1 MKHLKWYILLAGC
14 LYSGTSL
21 FAQGASW
28 HSPVEIPCLLSGSFG
43 EPRPNH
49 FHCGIDVKTQGVENK
64 KILAVGDGYVSR
76 MTVGKN
82 GFGNALYVTHP
93 NGLVSVYCHLNDFV
107 PALHQLLRQQQY
119 KEQNDEV
126 DVRLQPGV
134 FPVKAGMWI
143 AYSGNTGASLA
154 PHLHL
159 EFQKPLDGDMFDLV
173 DPLPYFTHL
182 IKDNM
187 SPKIHGIKLYASS
200 GKGVIDGGRK
210 TVSFS
215 PGKDGRVV
223 CNAWG
228 RIGAAVWADDYM
240 NGTGNKFGIYRITLN
255 VDGRT
260 VFKSEL
266 DRFRFD
272 ENPMVNAWG
281 DYAHFRKTRHWYLK
295 SFLEPGNK
303 LDFITVDSNQGW
315 VDVNEERLYHFEYI
329 LEDLKGNRTVARFA
343 VLGKQDEMA
352 LKKEEEKERIRRN
365 SPDFLLANQT
375 HVVQRPGMELR
386 IPNGALVNDERL
398 EIKMTAKPDCV
409 SNTYRFSDDEIP
421 LLKRATLMISPKM
434 ATGDLSKYYIASS
447 KGYVGNQCDDGWLV
461 AQIRDLTETYEIMQ
475 DTVPPVIKP
484 VGSWI
489 GRNATILKVKV
500 TDKHTGVKRFKA
512 NVDGAFI
519 LFVRDDN
526 VWTCRLKESPLKKE
540 GKMRALTIEV
550 EDRCGNKEVYRQKFI
565 Y

>member
-200 GKGVIDGGRK
+200 GKGVINGGRK

-240 NGTGNKFGIYRITLN
+240 NGTSNKFGIYRITLN

-512 NVDGAFI
+512 NADGVFI
-519 LFVRDDN
+519 LFVRDGN

-540 GKMRALTIEV
+540 RKMRALTIEV